1 MLRCRCDRLR
11 LPFRYVHPQPMG
23 AACWPHVQAP
33 CSRPC
38 FRARGR
44 RPSSPLVA
52 RARVYDAYPR
62 NPPAFPPRFRVAAHS
77 YDRAQSW
84 WSRLFGGTPRHLLSS
99 LTVPVRRPQTSAIV
113 VPTAIAAVNAL
124 IAHVCDAALTPS
136 VESEQYEEP
145 PHQYSSVH
153 AMYAAPLCEERACF
167 YERR

>member
-1 MLRCRCDRLR
+1 MKAEL
-11 LPFRYVHPQPMG
+11 FRVPVSSMNSYEWNITACTNAKSPVRPLAAPVPLHPQPMG
-23 AACWPHVQAP
+23 VACWPHVQAP

-124 IAHVCDAALTPS
+124 IAHVCDAAPTP
-136 VESEQYEEP
+136 SEQYEE
-145 PHQYSSVH
+145 
-153 AMYAAPLCEERACF
+153 APQ
-167 YERR
+167 